1 MYWVMQDQPIRSA
14 GYLTEDFDFDVNAE
28 RQFKINKVSNRLEV
42 DAETAEI
49 VLDARDLID
58 GLSSRIVN
66 SSIPDGT
73 LKEVIVENAG
83 QYLRRSYR
91 MFEDPNY
98 KPSQSSMNRF
108 IRQIQDGLMKPLYIK
123 DPATETVLSRS
134 FV

>member
-1 MYWVMQDQPIRSA
+1 MGDARPTNKEVQR
-14 GYLTEDFDFDVNAE
+14 YLTEDFDFDVNAE
-28 RQFKINKVSNRLEV
+28 RQFKINKVSNRLGV

-91 MFEDPNY
+91 MFEDPIINQV
-98 KPSQSSMNRF
+98 SLQ
-108 IRQIQDGLMKPLYIK
+108 
-123 DPATETVLSRS
+123 
-134 FV
+134 